1 MNVEGAAAL
10 VTGANRGLG
19 AAIAQALLDAGAKV
33 YGAARDNTSITNR
46 DVIPVRLDVTSA
58 DDIANAARTC
68 GDVSIVVNN
77 AGILRSSTSLAP
89 GAVDAAR
96 AEMETNFFGPMRMA
110 RAFAPVLRDN
120 GGGALVNVLS
130 VLSFIS
136 MPQGATYSAS
146 KAAAWSL
153 TNALRIEL
161 RRQGT
166 LVVAV
171 HAGFIDTDMAAG
183 VNGEKISPHSVA
195 PQIVAAIEADAEEV
209 LADPTS
215 EMVKAALSNDLTAL
229 YPALQATV
237 GRTSD
242 QPMSTTKRKTCR
254 HEPSTSARCVR
265 SNHEGLHHRP
275 LQTSQRCARSRILP
289 TCQPSDPVACPVS
302 RRDERASTLDLIRSH
317 ADERVQVVE
326 RTSCTSSLVAPGP
339 VTAGTE
345 RTSRSSPHRSHVIC
359 AVVTHPQLR
368 CSMSSGSLPAP

>member
-1 MNVEGAAAL
+1 MKVEGAAAL

-19 AAIAQALLDAGAKV
+19 AAIAQVLLDSGAKV
-33 YGAARDNTSITNR
+33 YGAARDTTTITNQ
-46 DVIPVRLDVTSA
+46 DVIPVPLDVTSA
-58 DDIANAARTC
+58 DDIANAVRTC

-77 AGILRSSTSLAP
+77 AGILRSSASLAP

-110 RAFAPVLRDN
+110 QAFTPVLREN

-183 VNGEKISPHSVA
+183 VNAEKVSPQSVA
-195 PQIVAAIEADAEEV
+195 NQIVAALEADAEEV

-215 EMVKAALSNDLTAL
+215 EMVKAALPNDLTAL
-229 YPALQATV
+229 YPALQAQWDAEAIT
-237 GRTSD
+237 R
-242 QPMSTTKRKTCR
+242 
-254 HEPSTSARCVR
+254 
-265 SNHEGLHHRP
+265 
-275 LQTSQRCARSRILP
+275 
-289 TCQPSDPVACPVS
+289 
-302 RRDERASTLDLIRSH
+302 
-317 ADERVQVVE
+317 
-326 RTSCTSSLVAPGP
+326 
-339 VTAGTE
+339 
-345 RTSRSSPHRSHVIC
+345 
-359 AVVTHPQLR
+359 
-368 CSMSSGSLPAP
+368 

>member
-1 MNVEGAAAL
+1 MKIEGAKAL

-19 AAIAQALLDAGAKV
+19 TAIAQALLDAGATV
-33 YGAARDNTSITNR
+33 YGGARDPASITN
-46 DVIPVRLDVTSA
+46 DHLIPVRLDVTND

-68 GDVSIVVNN
+68 TDVSIVVNN
-77 AGILRSSTSLAP
+77 AGILRQSASLAD
-89 GAVDAAR
+89 GGIEAAR
-96 AEMETNFFGPMRMA
+96 AEMETNYFGSMRMA

-183 VNGEKISPHSVA
+183 VSGEKISPQAVA
-195 PQIVAAIEADAEEV
+195 AQIVAAIEADAEEV

-215 EMVKAALSNDLTAL
+215 ETVKAALPNDLTAL
-229 YPALQATV
+229 YPALQAQW
-237 GRTSD
+237 D
-242 QPMSTTKRKTCR
+242 A
-254 HEPSTSARCVR
+254 EAI
-265 SNHEGLHHRP
+265 
-275 LQTSQRCARSRILP
+275 SR
-289 TCQPSDPVACPVS
+289 
-302 RRDERASTLDLIRSH
+302 
-317 ADERVQVVE
+317 
-326 RTSCTSSLVAPGP
+326 
-339 VTAGTE
+339 
-345 RTSRSSPHRSHVIC
+345 
-359 AVVTHPQLR
+359 
-368 CSMSSGSLPAP
+368 